1 MKRQSLLCKAIILT
15 CLMAMTTVTDLLAG
29 KKLDLKSI
37 TSRQFA
43 AKYMA
48 AVKPMSDGAT
58 YSCISED
65 GKRIEVFSFK
75 NGKKV
80 STLFDAETVR
90 GAKIEWVEGYQL
102 SPDGNN
108 VLIQTDTKYIYR
120 RSFTAQ
126 YYIYNVR
133 NNKMVPLSEGG
144 AQQMPLFSPDGQ
156 QIAFVRDNN
165 LFLVKLLYDNAESQ
179 ITKDGKRNEIINGL
193 PDWVYEEEFATN
205 RSFVFTADSK
215 QICWIRYDE
224 SKVKEYS
231 FALYKGS
238 NPTEDRYA
246 DYPGAYSYKY
256 PIAGEENSQVAVYS
270 FDIKSRQTRK
280 LQVPVEADGYIPRLM
295 MTADATKVA
304 VFTLNRHQDELAIY
318 MANPLS
324 TVAQMVLQE
333 KADKYIRFEAM
344 DGIQITD
351 RHILMPSDR
360 DGYNHLYLY
369 TLGGRLERKITNGN
383 FEVTDVYGYDETTG
397 KTYFASN
404 ALGAQEKQVYCAEAN
419 GKIVALAGA
428 RGTNNAVFSSN
439 YQYFLNRWSDL
450 EHPDVYTLNGNNGKV
465 LATLID
471 NRELKDKLAGYDLG
485 SREMFSFTTSE
496 GIKLNGWMVKPK
508 NFNPSQR
515 YPVIMYQYGGPGSQ
529 QVLNQWNIGM
539 CGQGAILE
547 QMLAQE
553 GYLVVCVDNRG
564 TGGRGAQFEK
574 CTYLRLGELE
584 SRDQVETALW
594 LGKQSYVDK
603 DRIGIWGWSY
613 GGWNTLMSMSEG
625 RAVFRAGVA
634 VAPPTNWRYY
644 DTVYTE
650 RYMRTPKE
658 NPLGYDEVNPI
669 ARASKLSGALLICH
683 GLADDNVH
691 FRNTVEYAEA
701 LVQADKDFYEVVY
714 ANRNH
719 GIAGG
724 NTRNH
729 LFRQILR
736 FFNSQMK

>member
-1 MKRQSLLCKAIILT
+1 
-15 CLMAMTTVTDLLAG
+15 MTSATDLMAG

-48 AVKPMSDGAT
+48 AVKPMSDGTT

-65 GKRIEVFSFK
+65 GKRIEIYSFR

-90 GAKIEWVEGYQL
+90 GAKIERVEGYQL
-102 SPDGNN
+102 SPDGSN
-108 VLIQTDTKYIYR
+108 VLIQTDTKPIYR

-126 YYIYNVR
+126 YFIYNVR

-179 ITKDGKRNEIINGL
+179 ITRDGKRNEIINGV
-193 PDWVYEEEFATN
+193 PDWVYEEEFATS
-205 RSFVFTADSK
+205 RSFVFTADSR

-238 NPTEDRYA
+238 HPAEEEYA
-246 DYPGAYSYKY
+246 GYPGAYTYKY
-256 PIAGEENSQVAVYS
+256 PIAGEANSQVAVYS

-280 LQVPVEADGYIPRLM
+280 LEVPMEADGYIPRLM

-304 VFTLNRHQDELAIY
+304 VFTLNRHQDELSIY
-318 MANPLS
+318 MVNPLS

-333 KADKYIRFEAM
+333 KADKYIRFEAI
-344 DGIQITD
+344 DGIQLTD
-351 RHILMPSDR
+351 KHILLPSDR

-369 TLGGRLERKITNGN
+369 TLGGRLVRQITKGSY
-383 FEVTDVYGYDETTG
+383 EVTDVYGYDESTG
-397 KTYFASN
+397 RTYFASN
-404 ALGAQEKQVYCAEAN
+404 AQGAQEKQVYCAEEN
-419 GKIVALAGA
+419 GKITALAGA
-428 RGTNNAVFSSN
+428 RGTNNAIFSGD
-439 YQYFLNRWSDL
+439 YQYFLNCWSDL
-450 EHPDVYTLNGNNGKV
+450 EHPSVYTLNSSNGKV
-465 LATLID
+465 LTTLID
-471 NRELKDKLAGYDLG
+471 NHELKDKLAGYDMG

-496 GIKLNGWMVKPK
+496 GIKLNGWMVKPG
-508 NFNPSQR
+508 NFDPSRR

-529 QVLNQWNIGM
+529 QVLNQWNIGA

-584 SRDQVETALW
+584 SKDQVETALW

-603 DRIGIWGWSY
+603 ERIGIWGWSY

-658 NPLGYDEVNPI
+658 NPSGYDEVNPI
-669 ARASKLSGALLICH
+669 ARASKLNGALLICH

-736 FFNSQMK
+736 FFDSQMK

>member
-1 MKRQSLLCKAIILT
+1 
-15 CLMAMTTVTDLLAG
+15 MAMTTVTDLLAG

-256 PIAGEENSQVAVYS
+256 PIAGEKNSQVAVYS

-360 DGYNHLYLY
+360 DGYNHLDLY
-369 TLGGRLERKITNGN
+369 TLGGRLERKITN
-383 FEVTDVYGYDETTG
+383 
-397 KTYFASN
+397 
-404 ALGAQEKQVYCAEAN
+404 
-419 GKIVALAGA
+419 
-428 RGTNNAVFSSN
+428 
-439 YQYFLNRWSDL
+439 
-450 EHPDVYTLNGNNGKV
+450 
-465 LATLID
+465 
-471 NRELKDKLAGYDLG
+471 
-485 SREMFSFTTSE
+485 
-496 GIKLNGWMVKPK
+496 
-508 NFNPSQR
+508 
-515 YPVIMYQYGGPGSQ
+515 
-529 QVLNQWNIGM
+529 
-539 CGQGAILE
+539 
-547 QMLAQE
+547 
-553 GYLVVCVDNRG
+553 
-564 TGGRGAQFEK
+564 
-574 CTYLRLGELE
+574 
-584 SRDQVETALW
+584 
-594 LGKQSYVDK
+594 
-603 DRIGIWGWSY
+603 
-613 GGWNTLMSMSEG
+613 
-625 RAVFRAGVA
+625 
-634 VAPPTNWRYY
+634 
-644 DTVYTE
+644 
-650 RYMRTPKE
+650 
-658 NPLGYDEVNPI
+658 
-669 ARASKLSGALLICH
+669 
-683 GLADDNVH
+683 
-691 FRNTVEYAEA
+691 
-701 LVQADKDFYEVVY
+701 
-714 ANRNH
+714 
-719 GIAGG
+719 
-724 NTRNH
+724 
-729 LFRQILR
+729 
-736 FFNSQMK
+736 

>member
-1 MKRQSLLCKAIILT
+1 
-15 CLMAMTTVTDLLAG
+15 
-29 KKLDLKSI
+29 
-37 TSRQFA
+37 
-43 AKYMA
+43 
-48 AVKPMSDGAT
+48 
-58 YSCISED
+58 
-65 GKRIEVFSFK
+65 
-75 NGKKV
+75 
-80 STLFDAETVR
+80 
-90 GAKIEWVEGYQL
+90 
-102 SPDGNN
+102 
-108 VLIQTDTKYIYR
+108 
-120 RSFTAQ
+120 
-126 YYIYNVR
+126 
-133 NNKMVPLSEGG
+133 MVPLSEGG

-238 NPTEDRYA
+238 NPTEDSYA

-439 YQYFLNRWSDL
+439 YQYFLNRGSDL
-450 EHPDVYTLNGNNGKV
+450 EHPDV
-465 LATLID
+465 
-471 NRELKDKLAGYDLG
+471 
-485 SREMFSFTTSE
+485 
-496 GIKLNGWMVKPK
+496 
-508 NFNPSQR
+508 
-515 YPVIMYQYGGPGSQ
+515 
-529 QVLNQWNIGM
+529 
-539 CGQGAILE
+539 
-547 QMLAQE
+547 
-553 GYLVVCVDNRG
+553 
-564 TGGRGAQFEK
+564 
-574 CTYLRLGELE
+574 
-584 SRDQVETALW
+584 
-594 LGKQSYVDK
+594 
-603 DRIGIWGWSY
+603 
-613 GGWNTLMSMSEG
+613 
-625 RAVFRAGVA
+625 
-634 VAPPTNWRYY
+634 
-644 DTVYTE
+644 
-650 RYMRTPKE
+650 
-658 NPLGYDEVNPI
+658 
-669 ARASKLSGALLICH
+669 
-683 GLADDNVH
+683 
-691 FRNTVEYAEA
+691 
-701 LVQADKDFYEVVY
+701 
-714 ANRNH
+714 
-719 GIAGG
+719 
-724 NTRNH
+724 
-729 LFRQILR
+729 
-736 FFNSQMK
+736 